1 MITTHVLDTSRGRP
15 AGGVRVD
22 FAEVRADGATRPLK
36 SVVTDADGRARLL
49 DEGELRVGRFE
60 LTFHGRTQVFGEPF
74 SVWCRLFNGG
84 HRSGQDGTYIIFACG
99 VRAVGHCLAVD
110 RYSPIDQLH
119 QFKPDR

>member
-1 MITTHVLDTSRGRP
+1 MMASRDLTTHVLDTSRGRP

-60 LTFHGRTQVFGEPF
+60 LTFHVAEYFRAAGTALSDPPF
-74 SVWCRLFNGG
+74 YDRIPVR
-84 HRSGQDGTYIIFACG
+84 FAI
-99 VRAVGHCLAVD
+99 AE
-110 RYSPIDQLH
+110 
-119 QFKPDR
+119 PDRHYHVPLLVSPFGYVTYRGS